1 MNGLLSLLQGNR
13 GVPQTP
19 STGMQ
24 PYQMAQMMGMVPQSQ
39 TGMSPQQQS
48 AMVMGNP
55 MGNPTGM
62 TPQQQAQAVGDLTPP
77 QASPSLSMEQI
88 MAAMN
93 AVDSSVFQA
102 PDVPQ
107 IFNNKG
113 NVLASRP
120 QPQQSMTSKL
130 MPLMGLMGQ
139 S

>member
-24 PYQMAQMMGMVPQSQ
+24 PYQMGQMMGMVPQSQ

-62 TPQQQAQAVGDLTPP
+62 SPQQQAQAVGDLTPP
-77 QASPSLSMEQI
+77 QNSPGLSMEQI

-93 AVDSSVFQA
+93 TVAQSVFQA
-102 PDVPQ
+102 PD
-107 IFNNKG
+107 
-113 NVLASRP
+113 
-120 QPQQSMTSKL
+120 
-130 MPLMGLMGQ
+130 
-139 S
+139 